1 MKLIDLKITE
11 FMSKL
16 GSDEPAPGG
25 GSASALAAS
34 MGAALV
40 IMVAELT
47 IGKKKYAA
55 YDDEMK
61 EVLLDAKKVHEAL
74 LLAIDKDT
82 EAFNQVSAV
91 FSMPKETDE
100 DKVKR
105 REAMQVALKGAAICP
120 YEIMVEIAKGLKVT
134 ARAIGKSNVNAASDL
149 GVAALNMKSGIQ
161 GAWLNV
167 LINLS
172 GIKDEAF
179 VTEYRQKGEK
189 LLAESCPLAVKIYE
203 DILKVV

>member
-1 MKLIDLKITE
+1 MKLIDLKITD

-16 GSDEPAPGG
+16 

-40 IMVAELT
+40 MMVAELT
-47 IGKKKYAA
+47 IGKKKYAE

-61 EVLLDAKKVHEAL
+61 EILKDARKVHEAL
-74 LLAIDKDT
+74 LLAIDNDT

-91 FSMPKETDE
+91 FSMPKEIE
-100 DKVKR
+100 EEKVKR
-105 REAMQVALKGAAICP
+105 REATQVALKGAAVCP
-120 YEIMVEIAKGLKVT
+120 YEIMGEISEGLKIT

-172 GIKDEAF
+172 GIKDEVF
-179 VTEYRQKGEK
+179 ITKYRQKGEK
-189 LLAESCPLAVKIYE
+189 LLKT
-203 DILKVV
+203 VVY

>member
-61 EVLLDAKKVHEAL
+61 EVLHDAKKVHEAL

-100 DKVKR
+100 DKAKR

-120 YEIMVEIAKGLKVT
+120 YEIMEEIAAGLKVT

-149 GVAALNMKSGIQ
+149 GVAALNLKSGIQ

-179 VTEYRQKGEK
+179 VAEYRQKGEK
-189 LLAESCPLAVKIYE
+189 LLTESCPLADKIYE